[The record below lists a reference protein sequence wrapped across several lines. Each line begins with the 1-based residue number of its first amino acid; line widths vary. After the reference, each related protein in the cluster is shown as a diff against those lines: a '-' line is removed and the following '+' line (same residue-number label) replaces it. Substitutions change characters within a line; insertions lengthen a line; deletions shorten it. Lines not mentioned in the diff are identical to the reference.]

1 MTDRIDGRGEAKPIQ
16 LRGLWKV
23 FSTRREQVMAVRDV
37 CLTVEPGELL
47 TLLGPSGCGKTTV
60 LRMIAGLENPT
71 QGDIHIGE
79 IRVNDLPANRRRVGM
94 VFQNYALF
102 PHLTVFENAAYALRI
117 RRRPEGEIQ
126 EAVRSILRLLGI
138 EGHAGRLPAR
148 LSGGEQQRVA
158 LARALVS
165 RPDVLLFDEPL
176 SNLDAKLRLQVRG
189 EIRRIQRTLGI
200 TAVYVT
206 HDQSEAMSLAD
217 RIAIMQ
223 AGQLVQ
229 VGRPQEI
236 YRRPATEF
244 VADFVGR
251 ANVFPGRVR
260 ARGPLSVAVEFL
272 GGTVE
277 VASWSGD
284 PQPGDRVCL
293 VIRPEAI
300 RIVPREDGATTGVV
314 RRVEYQGAS
323 AECHIEADGQMLLVM
338 VELEEEGSLPSEG
351 TRVGLRFRRSGLH
364 AIPAPSAPEGGA
376 AG

>member
-1 MTDRIDGRGEAKPIQ
+1 MTDTTGGRCEAKPIR
-16 LRGLWKV
+16 LSGLWKI
-23 FSTRREQVMAVRDV
+23 FSTRREQVTAVRDV
-37 CLTVEPGELL
+37 SLTVEPGELL

-60 LRMIAGLENPT
+60 LRMIAGLEDPT
-71 QGDIHIGE
+71 QGDIQIGE
-79 IRVNDLPANRRRVGM
+79 VRVNDLPANRRRVGM

-277 VASWSGD
+277 VASWSGN

-293 VIRPEAI
+293 VIRPEAVRLVPPGEGTARGII
-300 RIVPREDGATTGVV
+300 RRTD
-314 RRVEYQGAS
+314 YQGAV
-323 AECHIEADGQMLLVM
+323 AECQIEADGCMLLGV
-338 VELEEEGSLPSEG
+338 VDQGEEAALPSEG
-351 TRVGLRFRRSGLH
+351 MPVGLRFRKNGLH
-364 AIPAPSAPEGGA
+364 AIAAPETAGGEPA
-376 AG
+376 